1 MNQQYRRTMIALAI
15 VAVLGAGLATS
26 IFKPWHAGE
35 AQAVPAPAAPATV
48 DVASALGKT
57 ITEWDEF
64 SGRLEAVDR
73 VEIRARVGGTIDAV
87 HFREGALVKKG
98 DPLFTIDP
106 RPYAAEVARAEAALA
121 AAQVRSSHA
130 QTEQAR
136 AQRLVQDNAVSRR
149 EFDERDN
156 GAREAV
162 ANVRAAQAS
171 LEVARLNLAYTRIT
185 APVSGRVSRAEI
197 TVGNLVA
204 AGAGTPVLTTVVSVS
219 PVYASFELDEQTYL
233 RYTAN
238 TANTADKADKAD
250 KADTAGGASGAQGG
264 QSRLPVFLGL
274 ANEEDYPREGR
285 IQSVDNRLDTKSGT
299 IRVRAVFDNPDG
311 RLLPG
316 LYARIKLGGGSPH
329 PVVLINDRAIGTDQG
344 KKFVLVLDS
353 ANKLAY
359 REVTLGPSYE
369 GLRVIRQG
377 LKADEKIVVNGL
389 QRVRPGVTVAPKPVD
404 MAFKRELEQR
414 AESADRKQAA
424 TEKTT
429 DKAADG
435 KPVT

>member
-1 MNQQYRRTMIALAI
+1 MNQQTRRTMIALAI

-35 AQAVPAPAAPATV
+35 AQAVPGPAAPTTV
-48 DVASALGKT
+48 DVAAALGKT

-121 AAQVRSSHA
+121 AAQVRAGHA
-130 QTEQAR
+130 QTELAR

-156 GAREAV
+156 GSREAI

-171 LEVARLNLAYTRIT
+171 LDVARLNLAYTRIT

-233 RYTAN
+233 RYTA
-238 TANTADKADKAD
+238 DKAS
-250 KADTAGGASGAQGG
+250 GASGASGGEGG
-264 QSRLPVFLGL
+264 QSKLPVFLGL
-274 ANEEDYPREGR
+274 ANDEDYPREGH
-285 IQSVDNRLDTKSGT
+285 IQSLDNRLDTKSGT

-316 LYARIKLGGGSPH
+316 LYARIKLGGGTPH

-344 KKFVLVLDS
+344 KKFVLVLDG

-377 LKADEKIVVNGL
+377 LKADERIVVNGL
-389 QRVRPGVTVAPKPVD
+389 QRVRPGITVAPKPVD
-404 MAFKRELEQR
+404 MAFKRELDQR
-414 AESADRKQAA
+414 GESADRRQAA

-429 DKAADG
+429 DKTADA

>member
-1 MNQQYRRTMIALAI
+1 MKQQYRRTMIALAI

-26 IFKPWHAGE
+26 LLKPWHAGE
-35 AQAVPAPAAPATV
+35 AQAVPAPAPTAV
-48 DVASALGKT
+48 DVAGVIGKT

-121 AAQVRSSHA
+121 AAQVRASHA
-130 QTEQAR
+130 QTELAR

-156 GAREAV
+156 TAREEV

-171 LEVARLNLAYTRIT
+171 LEVARLNLTYTRIV

-204 AGAGTPVLTTVVSVS
+204 PGASSPVLTTVVSVS
-219 PVYASFELDEQTYL
+219 PMYANFEVDEQTYL
-233 RYTAN
+233 RYTAPE
-238 TANTADKADKAD
+238 
-250 KADTAGGASGAQGG
+250 AGGTGGAQGA

-274 ANEEDYPREGR
+274 GNEDEYPREGR
-285 IQSVDNRLDTKSGT
+285 IQSIDNRLDTRSGT

-316 LYARIKLGGGSPH
+316 LYARIKLGGGAPH

-344 KKFVLVLDS
+344 KKFVLVLDK

-389 QRVRPGVTVAPKPVD
+389 QRVRPGDTVSPKAVE
-404 MAFKRELEQR
+404 MAYKRELDQR
-414 AESADRKQAA
+414 ADAAERKQAA
-424 TEKTT
+424 ADKET
-429 DKAADG
+429 DKAAEG

>member
-1 MNQQYRRTMIALAI
+1 MKQQYRRTMIALAI

-26 IFKPWHAGE
+26 LLKPWHAGE
-35 AQAVPAPAAPATV
+35 AQAVPAPAPTGV
-48 DVASALGKT
+48 DVAGALGKT

-73 VEIRARVGGTIDAV
+73 VEIRPRVGGTIDAV

-121 AAQVRSSHA
+121 AAQVRASHA
-130 QTEQAR
+130 QTELAR

-171 LEVARLNLAYTRIT
+171 LEVARLNLNYTRIV

-204 AGAGTPVLTTVVSVS
+204 PGASSPVLTTVVSVS
-219 PVYASFELDEQTYL
+219 PVYASFEVDEQTYL
-233 RYTAN
+233 RYTAPE
-238 TANTADKADKAD
+238 
-250 KADTAGGASGAQGG
+250 AGGAANTEGG

-274 ANEEDYPREGR
+274 ADEDGNPHQGR
-285 IQSVDNRLDTKSGT
+285 IQSIDNRLDTRSGT
-299 IRVRAVFDNPDG
+299 IRVRAVFDNTDG

-316 LYARIKLGGGSPH
+316 LYAKVKLGGGAPH

-344 KKFVLVLDS
+344 KKFVLVVDK

-359 REVTLGPSYE
+359 REVTLGPSFE

-377 LKADEKIVVNGL
+377 LKADETIVVNGL
-389 QRVRPGVTVAPKPVD
+389 QRVRPGDTVAPKAVE
-404 MAFKRELEQR
+404 MAFKRELDQR
-414 AESADRKQAA
+414 TGSADRKQAA
-424 TEKTT
+424 AEKAT
-429 DKAADG
+429 DKAAEG